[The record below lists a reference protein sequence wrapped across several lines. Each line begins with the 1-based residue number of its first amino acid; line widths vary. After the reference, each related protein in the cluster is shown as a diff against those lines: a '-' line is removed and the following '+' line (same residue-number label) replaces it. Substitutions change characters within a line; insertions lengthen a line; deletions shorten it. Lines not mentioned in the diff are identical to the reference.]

1 MHIFDY
7 RSIFFG
13 DWYLTRLLVKSDM
26 NAAYGLISLLEKTI
40 QDSNKVRN
48 VFDTY
53 WTLIN
58 GLWYVSKLLSF
69 FWLFNFNWLL
79 RKMLSEKDRLVML
92 SLHVICIS
100 STRDSL
106 STYLLLYLNSRT
118 KMWKM
123 SLDLIKQLVTQTQGS
138 TSILWMKL
146 VWKDVLQVAE
156 NQRLYV

>member
-69 FWLFNFNWLL
+69 F
-79 RKMLSEKDRLVML
+79 
-92 SLHVICIS
+92 
-100 STRDSL
+100 
-106 STYLLLYLNSRT
+106 
-118 KMWKM
+118 
-123 SLDLIKQLVTQTQGS
+123 
-138 TSILWMKL
+138 
-146 VWKDVLQVAE
+146 
-156 NQRLYV
+156 